1 MRKKRIVITIILLLA
16 ITTACSDSSV
26 DKDTSDNQ
34 ISDDTTQK
42 EEHAQQPSEEEN
54 EIVETESIEL
64 KETYRDKWNAMK
76 KEMEAL
82 EPKDSS
88 TYALKEVEN
97 IRWENWDQLL
107 NEIYSVLQEQLA
119 VDEMETLREQQREWI
134 EYRDNQA
141 LEASLEYKGGTQE
154 HLEYVAVL
162 ARITMERC
170 EELIENYL

>member
-26 DKDTSDNQ
+26 DKDTSNNQ
-34 ISDDTTQK
+34 ISDNTTK
-42 EEHAQQPSEEEN
+42 NEEHAQQPAEEN

-107 NEIYSVLQEQLA
+107 NEIYGVLQEQLA